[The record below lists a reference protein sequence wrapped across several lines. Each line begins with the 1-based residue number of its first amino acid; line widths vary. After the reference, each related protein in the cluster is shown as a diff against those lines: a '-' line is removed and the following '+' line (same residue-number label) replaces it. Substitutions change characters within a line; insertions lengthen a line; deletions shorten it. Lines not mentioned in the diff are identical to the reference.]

1 MAVEAIWSSY
11 GWSDGCARLAHHAAA
26 VASSAEGFA
35 VSRVRVLVVG
45 IALLVAA
52 CSAPVLAPAS
62 PSPSPTM
69 APPPTI
75 APSAPTVGVPADDG
89 ARIVSVDRLSE
100 RMVDLLIDSPAV
112 GPVQV
117 RLLLPVGFSGEAL
130 GKGATT
136 SYPSL
141 YLLHGGGGEY
151 TDWTT
156 NTHVEAWTA
165 PTNLLVVMP
174 GAGSSAVDGWY
185 TDWQGSGAAGR
196 PQWETFHLGELPQLL
211 ERNWRAGPERA
222 VAGLSLGGY
231 GSIIYAERNPGFFK
245 AAASYSGVLDVTA
258 YRQHVPN
265 PNAAAIW
272 GDDASGGPTLAD
284 TNPINDVAALDGTD
298 LYISFGNGEP
308 GPLDPP
314 NKEFDELEAWVGEG
328 DESFLG
334 VLNAA
339 GIPATIDAYGPGTHS
354 WGYWDRELRSSL
366 PMLIDAVDATGA
378 VGDLDREVLAAS
390 PSSTAGG

>member
-1 MAVEAIWSSY
+1 M
-11 GWSDGCARLAHHAAA
+11 
-26 VASSAEGFA
+26 
-35 VSRVRVLVVG
+35 SRVPILVVG
-45 IALLVAA
+45 IALLVAGCA
-52 CSAPVLAPAS
+52 TPVLAPAS

-75 APSAPTVGVPADDG
+75 APSAATIGIPADDG
-89 ARIVSVDRLSE
+89 ARIVSVDYLSP
-100 RMVDLLIDSPAV
+100 RKVDLLIDSPAV

-117 RLLLPVGFSGEAL
+117 RLLLPAGFTEGSVA
-130 GKGATT
+130 KGA
-136 SYPSL
+136 SDAYPVL

-174 GAGSSAVDGWY
+174 GAASSAVDGWY
-185 TDWQGSGAAGR
+185 TDWQGNGAAGR
-196 PQWETFHLGELPQLL
+196 PQWETFHLDELSQLL
-211 ERNWRAGPERA
+211 ERNWHAGPDRA

-258 YRQHVPN
+258 YLQHEPDRY
-265 PNAAAIW
+265 AADIW
-272 GDDASGGPTLAD
+272 GDDGSGHPTLAD

-314 NKEFDELEAWVGEG
+314 NTDYDELEAWVGEG

-334 VLNAA
+334 ALDAA
-339 GIPATIDAYGPGTHS
+339 GVPATVDDYGPGTHS
-354 WGYWDRELRSSL
+354 WNYWDRELRSSL
-366 PMLIDAVDATGA
+366 PLLMNAVGATGA
-378 VGDLDREVLAAS
+378 VGTSTDDS
-390 PSSTAGG
+390 PQ

>member
-1 MAVEAIWSSY
+1 MATAGLS
-11 GWSDGCARLAHHAAA
+11 HHAAA
-26 VASSAEGFA
+26 VPLPAKGFA
-35 VSRVRVLVVG
+35 VPRVPFRLAG
-45 IALLVAA
+45 LALLAAA
-52 CSAPVLAPAS
+52 CATPVLAPAS

-75 APSAPTVGVPADDG
+75 APSAATIGVPADDG

-117 RLLLPVGFSGEAL
+117 RLLLPAGFSHESV

-136 SYPSL
+136 SYPVL

-174 GAGSSAVDGWY
+174 GAASSAIDGWY

-196 PQWETFHLGELPQLL
+196 PQWETFHLDELTQLL
-211 ERNWRAGPERA
+211 ERNWRAGPNRA

-245 AAASYSGVLDVTA
+245 AAASYSGVLDVTG
-258 YRQHVPN
+258 YLQHVPE
-265 PNAAAIW
+265 PNAEQIW
-272 GDDASGGPTLAD
+272 GDDGSGRPTLAD
-284 TNPINDVAALDGTD
+284 TNPINGVAALDGTG

-314 NKEFDELEAWVGEG
+314 NTEFDQLEAWVGEG
-328 DESFLG
+328 DQHFLG
-334 VLNAA
+334 AIDSA
-339 GIPATIDAYGPGTHS
+339 DIPATVHQYGPGTHS
-354 WGYWDRELRSSL
+354 WGYWDRELLASL
-366 PMLIDAVDATGA
+366 PLLMDAIGATG
-378 VGDLDREVLAAS
+378 V
-390 PSSTAGG
+390 AGGAR

>member
-1 MAVEAIWSSY
+1 
-11 GWSDGCARLAHHAAA
+11 
-26 VASSAEGFA
+26 
-35 VSRVRVLVVG
+35 VSRVAFLIAGVVLF
-45 IALLVAA
+45 VAA
-52 CSAPVLAPAS
+52 CATPILAPAS
-62 PSPSPTM
+62 PTPSPTM

-75 APSAPTVGVPADDG
+75 APSAATIGQAADDG
-89 ARIVSVDRLSE
+89 ARIVSVDYLSD

-117 RLLLPVGFSGEAL
+117 RLLLPIGFSKDVV

-136 SYPSL
+136 SYPTL

-165 PTNLLVVMP
+165 PTNVLVAMP

-185 TDWQGSGAAGR
+185 TDWQGSGAHGR
-196 PQWETFHLGELPQLL
+196 PQWETFHLDELPQLL
-211 ERNWRAGPERA
+211 ERNWHSGPDRA

-258 YRQHVPN
+258 YREHVPI
-265 PNAAAIW
+265 PEASAIW
-272 GDDASGGPTLAD
+272 GDDGSGHPTLAD
-284 TNPINDVAALDGTD
+284 TNPINDVPALEGTD

-314 NKEFDELEAWVGEG
+314 NKEFDELEQWVGEG
-328 DESFLG
+328 DENFLG
-334 VLNAA
+334 ALNAA
-339 GIPATIDAYGPGTHS
+339 DIPATIDAYGPGTHS
-354 WGYWDRELRSSL
+354 WNYWDRELRNSL
-366 PMLIDAVDATGA
+366 PLLMNAIGATGA
-378 VGDLDREVLAAS
+378 VGDEPQAQ
-390 PSSTAGG
+390 PTN